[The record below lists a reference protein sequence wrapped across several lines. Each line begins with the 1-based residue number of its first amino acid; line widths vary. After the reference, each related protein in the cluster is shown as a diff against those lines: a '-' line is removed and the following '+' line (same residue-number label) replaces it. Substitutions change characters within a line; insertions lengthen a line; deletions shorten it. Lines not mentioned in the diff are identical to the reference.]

1 MEEEAKYTQV
11 FITRTIYTDS
21 TCKNLLIRINCKNS
35 TCKNSTCK
43 NHVDSDVSA
52 LKVSRAMNNKYLY
65 LKPTSPSQFQCHTN
79 MGPKECS

>member
-11 FITRTIYTDS
+11 FITRTIYTD
-21 TCKNLLIRINCKNS
+21 
-35 TCKNSTCK
+35 STCK